1 MIVLLEYS
9 RKLSA
14 AAHVAAGI
22 CILLWGGGGRN
33 CTFNSCLRYVR
44 YTRHGRRTSISDLQR
59 VAEWAL
65 FVYLVNTDIVP
76 EKVSDLA
83 LFTDMA
89 QMRFPQV
96 KNV

>member
-1 MIVLLEYS
+1 VLLEYG

-22 CILLWGGGGRN
+22 CILLWGGRN

-65 FVYLVNTDIVP
+65 FVYLVNTDIRAGEGLRSGLVYGYG
-76 EKVSDLA
+76 SDA
-83 LFTDMA
+83 ISSSQECVT
-89 QMRFPQV
+89 
-96 KNV
+96 